1 MTDKL
6 VEKKPRAVEGAPAIS
21 QEAVSGTVIVTGDS
35 NVQVGSGGVAAGWGA
50 VAAGAGGVAVGRNIH
65 GEIFIHE
72 GPPRVLSQDQ
82 AFERIGAA
90 VRSNLGQLER
100 NIEKARAE
108 SSQFFKLTLVFA
120 SLGFLIV
127 LAGVGLL
134 LAEQIAAGIVSTLS
148 ALIPEVTAALFF
160 KKDQE
165 LRGTI
170 ERYHQH
176 VLDSQRLLTMI
187 DVAETVS
194 VGAGRDELKKQIVW
208 KALDIEP
215 PSQPTS
221 ATDERSAPNTAPAA
235 DG

>member
-1 MTDKL
+1 MTDKPS
-6 VEKKPRAVEGAPAIS
+6 EKKPRAVEGARAIS
-21 QEAVSGTVIVTGDS
+21 QEAVSGSVIVTGDN
-35 NVQVGSGGVAAGWGA
+35 NVQVGSGGVAVGRGA
-50 VAAGAGGVAVGRNIH
+50 VAAGEGGVVVGGDIH

-72 GPPRVLSQDQ
+72 GPPHVLSQDQ

-100 NIEKARAE
+100 NIEKARTE

-127 LAGVGLL
+127 LAGVVLL
-134 LAEQIAAGIVSTLS
+134 LAEQVAAGIVSTLS

-165 LRGTI
+165 LRVTI

-187 DVAETVS
+187 DVAETVK
-194 VGAGRDELKKQIVW
+194 GETERDALKKQIVW
-208 KALDIEP
+208 KALDIEQP
-215 PSQPTS
+215 PQQS
-221 ATDERSAPNTAPAA
+221 AALDGDSAALHPRQ
-235 DG
+235 